1 MKAITKI
8 VKQEF
13 QPVEL
18 TLVFETKEEL
28 EYIIE
33 MCKYSVSIPNLINY
47 KPNMQQYIKTFLD
60 TTRDELLKNIKK

>member
-8 VKQEF
+8 VNQEF

-28 EYIIE
+28 DSIIR
-33 MCKYSVSIPNLINY
+33 MCSWNISIPELFDYNPDM
-47 KPNMQQYIKTFLD
+47 KQHVKTFLD
-60 TTRDELLKNIKK
+60 TTGKELKKHL